1 MPADPPSAV
10 RGSGQR
16 RKQVRRRVPSECGQA
31 LEAHAE
37 TPRFQGLEPEI
48 RGPRYGAQSSD
59 PTGLPAH
66 PPRLEAAISR
76 RVHRRGVLGLLTKG
90 RSALAGAAL
99 QTASAQEK
107 SPIPGHKPRLAA
119 AFPANPAFDRSFSRS
134 IPGGRR
140 PPRTC
145 GNHRP
150 EGPALPLAWRRC
162 CLDQWN
168 SAALTVRRS
177 SGSNGR

>member
-1 MPADPPSAV
+1 M
-10 RGSGQR
+10 GQP
-16 RKQVRRRVPSECGQA
+16 KEKAQVRRQVPSECGQT

-48 RGPRYGAQSSD
+48 RGPRCGAQSSD

-66 PPRLEAAISR
+66 PPHLEAAISP
-76 RVHRRGVLGLLTKG
+76 RVHRRGPPGPRTKG
-90 RSALAGAAL
+90 RSALGGAAL

-107 SPIPGHKPRLAA
+107 SPISGHKSRLVAS
-119 AFPANPAFDRSFSRS
+119 FPANPAFRRSTSRS
-134 IPGGRR
+134 IPGRGR
-140 PPRTC
+140 PPHRC
-145 GNHRP
+145 GNHRL
-150 EGPALPLAWRRC
+150 EGPALSVPWRPRG
-162 CLDQWN
+162 LDQWN